1 MISMGEQ
8 KSKIFTLK
16 VTVNQEK
23 NVASMLETAIIH
35 KNIDIFSILAPE
47 PLKGYIFIEAED
59 VGAVEEAIQ
68 GIHNI
73 RGILEGEVDLDE
85 IEHFLEAKP
94 TVTGIEK
101 GDIVEIIGG
110 AFKGEKAKVVRVD
123 ESKEELTV
131 ELLNAAVPIPITV
144 KGDYVRMIEKR

>member
-1 MISMGEQ
+1 MEERA
-8 KSKIFTLK
+8 SKIFTVK

-23 NVASMLETAIIH
+23 NVASMMEAAI
-35 KNIDIFSILAPE
+35 KNKGIKVFSILAPE
-47 PLKGYIFIEAED
+47 PLKGYIFLEAED
-59 VGAVEEAIQ
+59 IGAVEEAVE
-68 GIHNI
+68 GIHNV
-73 RGILEGEVDLDE
+73 RGILEGEVALDE

-131 ELLNAAVPIPITV
+131 ELLSAAVPIPITV

>member
-1 MISMGEQ
+1 VISMDEQ

-35 KNIDIFSILAPE
+35 KNTDIFSILAPE

-73 RGILEGEVDLDE
+73 RGLLEGEVALDE